1 MRRFKPDG
9 RESYFMYPFLL
20 ISLTK
25 FMNTLYSVLEISKLG
40 SIVFILEFAMET
52 FVGNL
57 SLLMFLIAATNNRS
71 ILFSILIVF
80 LVEKSSRK
88 IRLSKDLARI
98 ALSLSLRL
106 QINQTSFP
114 NFLSLSPMTVK
125 SESLVRK
132 Q

>member
-1 MRRFKPDG
+1 
-9 RESYFMYPFLL
+9 
-20 ISLTK
+20 
-25 FMNTLYSVLEISKLG
+25 MNTLYSVLEISKLG

-98 ALSLSLRL
+98 A
-106 QINQTSFP
+106 N
-114 NFLSLSPMTVK
+114 
-125 SESLVRK
+125 
-132 Q
+132 